1 MIRNFFIG
9 MSFLGIL
16 FLAFYTL
23 YDKKKESIFS
33 LNTCQP
39 LTCDLNLQDCVF
51 SFNKKNIEVSAYPK
65 PIKIKNF
72 PHYSN
77 LKIKIYSLN
86 SYIGDIIPKF
96 NIVNG
101 DILINFIGR
110 SITDDSRFRVEFLNN
125 NAPTGFFFDFDVTM
139 QKNFQ
144 TGNTH

>member
-23 YDKKKESIFS
+23 YDKKKEGIFS

-65 PIKIKNF
+65 PIKIFNKTTIKIKNF

-101 DILINFIGR
+101 D
-110 SITDDSRFRVEFLNN
+110 
-125 NAPTGFFFDFDVTM
+125 
-139 QKNFQ
+139 
-144 TGNTH
+144 

>member
-51 SFNKKNIEVSAYPK
+51 SFNKKY
-65 PIKIKNF
+65 
-72 PHYSN
+72 
-77 LKIKIYSLN
+77 
-86 SYIGDIIPKF
+86 
-96 NIVNG
+96 
-101 DILINFIGR
+101 
-110 SITDDSRFRVEFLNN
+110 
-125 NAPTGFFFDFDVTM
+125 
-139 QKNFQ
+139 
-144 TGNTH
+144 